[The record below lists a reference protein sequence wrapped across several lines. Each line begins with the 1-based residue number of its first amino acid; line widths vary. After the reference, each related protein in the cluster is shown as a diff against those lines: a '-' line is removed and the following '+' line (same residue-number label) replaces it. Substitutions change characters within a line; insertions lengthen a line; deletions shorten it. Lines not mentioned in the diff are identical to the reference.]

1 MREFPDTKRGR
12 AAAHTRSKVIAAAAD
27 LFATRGYPNVG
38 IRDVAKAVNMSTGAV
53 FSHFK
58 DKDEL
63 WRTATGR
70 EPPMAVIIGVLR
82 GRPGGCSVVFAAED
96 AAQLLIDLT
105 GTPSHG

>member
-12 AAAHTRSKVIAAAAD
+12 AAAHTRSKVLAAAAD

-38 IRDVAKAVNMSTGAV
+38 IRDVAKAVGMSTGAV

-63 WRTATGR
+63 WLTATGR
-70 EPPMAVIIGVLR
+70 EPPMERVRRLLSDAFTLGPGTVMPDWARELHGDLFGR
-82 GRPGGCSVVFAAED
+82 GANG
-96 AAQLLIDLT
+96 
-105 GTPSHG
+105 